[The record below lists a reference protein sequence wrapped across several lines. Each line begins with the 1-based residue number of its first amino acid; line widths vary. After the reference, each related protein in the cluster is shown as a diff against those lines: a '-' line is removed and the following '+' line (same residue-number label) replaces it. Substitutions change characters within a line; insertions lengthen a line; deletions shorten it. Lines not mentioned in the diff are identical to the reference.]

1 MRHWYLV
8 SYDVRDEK
16 RLRCV
21 ARKLE
26 GHGTRVQYSVFRCL
40 LTPRSMERMR
50 WELSKI
56 LMPEDDLLI
65 VELCASCISKVRSRK
80 GVGEWPEQQPRVL
93 IV

>member
-1 MRHWYLV
+1 
-8 SYDVRDEK
+8 
-16 RLRCV
+16 
-21 ARKLE
+21 
-26 GHGTRVQYSVFRCL
+26 
-40 LTPRSMERMR
+40 MERMR

>member
-1 MRHWYLV
+1 MRNWYLV
-8 SYDVRDEK
+8 SYDVREER
-16 RLRCV
+16 RLRLV

-26 GHGTRVQYSVFRCL
+26 GYGVRLQYSVFRCF

-56 LMPEDDLLI
+56 LLPEDDLLI
-65 VELCASCISKVRSRK
+65 LELCASCISKVRSRK
-80 GVGEWPEQQPRVL
+80 GVGEWPEQQPHVL